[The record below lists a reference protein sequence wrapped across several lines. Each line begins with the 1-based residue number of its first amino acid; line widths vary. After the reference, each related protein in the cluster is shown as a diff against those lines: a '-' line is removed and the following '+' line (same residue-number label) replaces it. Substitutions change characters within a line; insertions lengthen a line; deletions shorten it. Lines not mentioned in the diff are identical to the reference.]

1 MAHAHHQCIVG
12 QVPVAT
18 IGGGVTLAHQAPDG
32 ALLTCHTTIVLDGM
46 VGFGEFLTERNA
58 AEERG
63 VVLLVDL
70 RLQACRLGTEF
81 GFGVDAHQLGG
92 DFHHLIGHGVDL
104 TFEHRNVDA
113 VPQPLHHG
121 NGALAVG
128 LSDHGQV
135 GMPRKYAAKIFIV
148 HRLEVRFV
156 SIFPKGAAVFH
167 LRADVAKNQSHGS
180 LFYLLVVRQL
190 AQRVEH
196 SGVVAV
202 KRKSRHTTRRGLPR
216 RIAGAQPHEGH
227 VDRTVVVD
235 AHRHHRPRLHIVG
248 LATAGRLAH
257 VGPHIG
263 HFPRAGFVFDVVPFA
278 RQRLL
283 SFIEL
288 VVAEHAHVDAH
299 VFEHLGHEARFARGI
314 VEEASAEIIAGRN
327 GDVIGINAFER
338 IESLHHPSR
347 ARHLLGRI
355 RQETCMEI
363 IERKDR
369 HRDGVAIGCMERTTG
384 RSQTGKQERSG
395 QKRVFHDDLKF
406 KQGTRPAAPAEALT
420 RQSYTFLTGCPLPA
434 AEKTTMAGRSSKKKA
449 KQTKHPFPPR
459 AVFSTVA
466 EA

>member
-1 MAHAHHQCIVG
+1 M
-12 QVPVAT
+12 
-18 IGGGVTLAHQAPDG
+18 LN
-32 ALLTCHTTIVLDGM
+32 
-46 VGFGEFLTERNA
+46 GFFGLGEFLTERDA

-63 VVLLVDL
+63 VILLLDL
-70 RLQACRLGTEF
+70 RLQACRLGSEF
-81 GFGVDAHQLGG
+81 CFGVDTHQLGG
-92 DFHHLIGHGVDL
+92 DFHNLIGHGVYL

-113 VPQPLHHG
+113 VPKPLHHG

-128 LSDHGQV
+128 LSNHGQV

-148 HRLEVRFV
+148 HRLKVRFV

-180 LFYLLVVRQL
+180 LFYLLVVRQV
-190 AQRVEH
+190 AQRIEH

-202 KRKSRHTTRRGLPR
+202 KRKPRHATRRGLPR

-257 VGPHIG
+257 VGTHIS
-263 HFPRAGFVFDVVPFA
+263 HFPRAGVVFDVVPFA

-283 SFIEL
+283 SFVEL

-299 VFEHLGHEARFARGI
+299 VFEHLGHEARFASGI
-314 VEEASAEIIAGRN
+314 VEEAAAEIIAGRN

-347 ARHLLGRI
+347 ARHLLCGI
-355 RQETCMEI
+355 GQETCMEI

-369 HRDGVAIGCMERTTG
+369 HRDGVAIGCMEHTAG
-384 RSQTGKQERSG
+384 RSQTGKQERCG
-395 QKRVFHDDLKF
+395 QKRVFHDDRKF

-420 RQSYTFLTGCPLPA
+420 RQSYTFLRGCPLPA
-434 AEKTTMAGRSSKKKA
+434 AEKNNDGRPQQQKKA
-449 KQTKHPFPPR
+449 KQTKRPFPPR